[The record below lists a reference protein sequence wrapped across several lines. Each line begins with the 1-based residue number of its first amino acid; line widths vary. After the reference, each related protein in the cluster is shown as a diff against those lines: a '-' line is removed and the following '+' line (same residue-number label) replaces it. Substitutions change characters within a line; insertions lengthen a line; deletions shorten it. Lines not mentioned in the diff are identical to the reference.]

1 MRKTKL
7 LAIAMAA
14 VVGMS
19 SVPAVYR
26 RCSSRTGG

>member
-19 SVPAVYR
+19 SVPADLS
-26 RCSSRTGG
+26 RCSSSTGG